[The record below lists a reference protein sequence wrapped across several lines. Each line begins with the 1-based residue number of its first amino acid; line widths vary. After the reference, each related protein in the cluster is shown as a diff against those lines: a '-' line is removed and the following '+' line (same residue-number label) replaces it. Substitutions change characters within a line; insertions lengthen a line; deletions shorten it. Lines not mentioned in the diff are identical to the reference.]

1 MKKKKNQTAFK
12 HQRRRIKL
20 GTFIFKS
27 SDDEMEAI
35 GLGAP
40 GVGDVLKRHEIGPRE
55 NVTDALA
62 SVTTR

>member
-1 MKKKKNQTAFK
+1 
-12 HQRRRIKL
+12 
-20 GTFIFKS
+20 
-27 SDDEMEAI
+27 MEAI